1 MKDWRL
7 GNLYDRPICRRIVE
21 EKGVGREMFGLKKVG
36 AGFCYHF
43 DNLRTIQIKMS
54 PNSYTSLK
62 EFSCKLRQNKVK
74 KFVHTCKFYV
84 MNFPFYAGYIL
95 RKLKIN
101 VRWSM
106 PKKHMCNPFSTTY
119 ILWGM
124 DIAMK
129 AYEDALT
136 QVNKNE

>member
-1 MKDWRL
+1 
-7 GNLYDRPICRRIVE
+7 
-21 EKGVGREMFGLKKVG
+21 
-36 AGFCYHF
+36 
-43 DNLRTIQIKMS
+43 MS
-54 PNSYTSLK
+54 PNSYISLK
-62 EFSCKLRQNKVK
+62 EFSCKLKQNKVK

-101 VRWSM
+101 VLRSM

-129 AYEDALT
+129 AYIDALT

>member
-1 MKDWRL
+1 
-7 GNLYDRPICRRIVE
+7 
-21 EKGVGREMFGLKKVG
+21 
-36 AGFCYHF
+36 
-43 DNLRTIQIKMS
+43 MS
-54 PNSYTSLK
+54 PNSYISLK

-106 PKKHMCNPFSTTY
+106 PKKHMCKHYSTTNIIRGKDKEKKTY
-119 ILWGM
+119 K
-124 DIAMK
+124 DDK
-129 AYEDALT
+129 T